1 MKSARY
7 VLVVLM
13 GFGLAACDHSA
24 SATNDKPTT
33 SSATTTTTQAA
44 SSDPYANVARTD
56 KVAKPEAEW
65 RKQLTPEQFHV
76 LREKGTERAFTGAT
90 WNNHE
95 KGVYA
100 CAGCDLELF
109 SADTKFESGTGWPS
123 FWQPLAHD
131 RVHVAVD
138 NSHGMTR
145 DEVVCAR
152 CDGHLGHVFNDGPK
166 PTGLRYCMNSAAMKF
181 VKGK

>member
-1 MKSARY
+1 MKSAQY
-7 VLVVLM
+7 VLAMLM
-13 GFGLAACDHSA
+13 GLALAACDRSA

-33 SSATTTTTQAA
+33 ATAATTTAA
-44 SSDPYANVARTD
+44 SSDPYANVPRTD
-56 KVAKPEAEW
+56 KVTKTEAEW
-65 RKQLTPEQFHV
+65 RKQLTPEQFHI

-90 WNNHE
+90 HDNHD
-95 KGVYA
+95 KGTYT
-100 CAGCDLELF
+100 CAGCELELF
-109 SADTKFESGTGWPS
+109 SSDTKFESGTGWPS
-123 FWQPLAHD
+123 FWQPLAND
-131 RVHVAVD
+131 RVHVAAD

-181 VKGK
+181 VKAK